1 MNLKHPF
8 LFLGG
13 GGWGPYIVICNE
25 NAQTRDETESNRL
38 KKKRKKNENRTRGDR
53 RAPDASPS
61 SWTGCLLSFPFESC
75 SFFYELTPRER
86 VPFSNASRV
95 SRKSSVLRRARNN
108 NNNNNN
114 NNTGHASTRAS
125 FVVGKSSSR
134 GSARRTKRKSE
145 NFSRVREEETEIQT
159 KKLHAYALESTRNRR
174 EKSTPE
180 RLGRRQRTRRTV
192 AETHIEQYT
201 QTHTHTEREREGQTT
216 HREK

>member
-1 MNLKHPF
+1 MKTPKR
-8 LFLGG
+8 
-13 GGWGPYIVICNE
+13 E
-25 NAQTRDETESNRL
+25 TRLNRTDR

-114 NNTGHASTRAS
+114 TGHASTRAS

-159 KKLHAYALESTRNRR
+159 KKVHAYALEETRNQR
-174 EKSTPE
+174 EIQINTREAWKKTKNSSNSSRDTH
-180 RLGRRQRTRRTV
+180 RTAHTD
-192 AETHIEQYT
+192 
-201 QTHTHTEREREGQTT
+201 THTQRERERGTDNAQ
-216 HREK
+216 REIE